1 MVSLVNRDNTLH
13 IYVQH
18 NPNEKVLHLGLN
30 LVYTS
35 RDSSLEFEKNDLV
48 FEKNDLV
55 FDGSNDSSIN
65 MNLLL
70 DANLR
75 GCESAYISSSNLKS
89 PYH

>member
-18 NPNEKVLHLGLN
+18 NPNEKVMHLGLN

-48 FEKNDLV
+48 F
-55 FDGSNDSSIN
+55 DGSNDSSID

-75 GCESAYISSSNLKS
+75 ECESAYISSSNLKS

>member
-48 FEKNDLV
+48 F
-55 FDGSNDSSIN
+55 DGSNDSSIN